1 MVVVGGKSEYMNVW
15 VWPHP
20 SNRSLDEIHHNRNHS
35 LSPARYHDTHLERQ
49 RSGDSD
55 YEYSEDR

>member
-1 MVVVGGKSEYMNVW
+1 MTALIFTLHIEMTCFLII
-15 VWPHP
+15 
-20 SNRSLDEIHHNRNHS
+20 RSLDEIHQNRHHS
-35 LSPARYHDTHLERQ
+35 HSPSHYHEPHLEHQ

>member
-1 MVVVGGKSEYMNVW
+1 MCFDLI
-15 VWPHP
+15 
-20 SNRSLDEIHHNRNHS
+20 RSLDEIHQNRQP
-35 LSPARYHDTHLERQ
+35 SPSHYQEAQLEHQ

>member
-1 MVVVGGKSEYMNVW
+1 MEIKQNQWLYYIFDLA
-15 VWPHP
+15 
-20 SNRSLDEIHHNRNHS
+20 RSLDEIHQNHHHS
-35 LSPARYHDTHLERQ
+35 ISPFHYHDNHLEHQ